1 MAQTWGNFLFSL
13 LDYKTEKFVIA
24 KNKKVGVLFRLFQ
37 LGVIGYLIGW
47 VFLWKKGYQ
56 ETEEVIQSSVI
67 TKLKGVDFTNSSQS
81 GLQLWGAED
90 YVIPPQGDRVFF
102 IVTNYVVTPNQKLGY
117 CPESPK
123 VPDGLCTY
131 DNECV
136 EGESVIAG
144 HGVKTG
150 RCINDTGTCEIHAWC
165 PVEHVA
171 VHLPHIF
178 ALLFALHAYPMLA
191 KAENFTIY
199 VKNFIK
205 FPKFAFSKL
214 NVLPTIN
221 STYLKMC
228 RYDKDHHP
236 YCPIFL
242 VGDVINW
249 TGYSFQDLATK
260 GGSIGFGIEWNCD
273 LDKDESQCNPEY
285 SFTRLDSAKNSQNSA
300 ISGYNFRFARYYN
313 DAAGQTYRNLFKV
326 YGIHFDILVN
336 GKAGRFSII
345 PTVIS
350 IGSGLALM
358 GAGVFVCDMILLY
371 MMSKSSFY
379 RETKFEAVTKKQSG
393 KQRER
398 KHLRHH
404 GHHRQDG
411 RHKREEKQGTEMQP
425 LTSVSCQPNNNPET
439 QIQPTSSALKTHSSE
454 RRPQGT
460 VSFRTQHATEKQT
473 ISPVSTLRTPRNQ

>member
-1 MAQTWGNFLFSL
+1 MAQTWGNFFFSL
-13 LDYKTEKFVIA
+13 LDYKTEKFIIA

-37 LGVIGYLIGW
+37 LGVLGYLIGW
-47 VFLWKKGYQ
+47 VFIWKKGYQ

-67 TKLKGVDFTNSSQS
+67 TKLKGVDLTNSSQF
-81 GLQLWGAED
+81 GLHIWGAED

-117 CPESPK
+117 CPE
-123 VPDGLCTY
+123 GLHFIVVY
-131 DNECV
+131 
-136 EGESVIAG
+136 S
-144 HGVKTG
+144 GVKTG

-165 PVEHVA
+165 PVEYGKTPSKP
-171 VHLPHIF
+171 L
-178 ALLFALHAYPMLA
+178 LA

-205 FPKFAFSKL
+205 FPKFAFSKS
-214 NVLPTIN
+214 NVLPTTN
-221 STYLKMC
+221 NTYLKMC

-249 TGYSFQDLATK
+249 TGNSFQDLAIK
-260 GGSIGFGIEWNCD
+260 GGSIAVGIEWNCD
-273 LDKDESQCNPEY
+273 LDKDESHCNPEY
-285 SFTRLDSAKNSQNSA
+285 SFTRLDSSTNSQNTA

-313 DAAGQTYRNLFKV
+313 DAAGQSYRNLFKV
-326 YGIHFDILVN
+326 YGIRFDILVN
-336 GKAGRFSII
+336 GKAGKFNII

-371 MMSKSSFY
+371 MMSKSSLY
-379 RETKFEAVTKKQSG
+379 RETKFEAVTK
-393 KQRER
+393 
-398 KHLRHH
+398 
-404 GHHRQDG
+404 
-411 RHKREEKQGTEMQP
+411 EEKQETEIQP
-425 LTSVSCQPNNNPET
+425 LTSESCQPNNNPEK

-473 ISPVSTLRTPRNQ
+473 ISAVSTLKTPRNQ

>member
-1 MAQTWGNFLFSL
+1 MAKTWDNFFFSL

-67 TKLKGVDFTNSSQS
+67 TKLKGVDLTNSSQF

-102 IVTNYVVTPNQKLGY
+102 IVTNYIVTLNQKLGY

-131 DNECV
+131 DDECV

-165 PVEHVA
+165 PVEHGQT
-171 VHLPHIF
+171 PSE
-178 ALLFALHAYPMLA
+178 PMLA

-199 VKNFIK
+199 IKNFIK
-205 FPKFAFSKL
+205 FTKFAFSKA
-214 NVLPTIN
+214 NILPTTN

-228 RYDKDHHP
+228 RYDKEHHP
-236 YCPIFL
+236 YCPIFR
-242 VGDVINW
+242 VGDLINW

-260 GGSIGFGIEWNCD
+260 GGSVGIGIEWNCD

-285 SFTRLDSAKNSQNSA
+285 SFTRLDSSRNSD
-300 ISGYNFRFARYYN
+300 ISGYNFRFARYYS
-313 DAAGQTYRNLFKV
+313 DTAGQTYRNLFKV
-326 YGIHFDILVN
+326 YGIRFDILVN
-336 GKAGRFSII
+336 GKAGRFSIV
-345 PTVIS
+345 PTVIN
-350 IGSGLALM
+350 IGSGLALF
-358 GAGVFVCDMILLY
+358 GAGIFVCDMILLY

-393 KQRER
+393 KHSER
-398 KHLRHH
+398 KQVRHH
-404 GHHRQDG
+404 SHHRHDG
-411 RHKREEKQGTEMQP
+411 RHKREEKQETEMQP
-425 LTSVSCQPNNNPET
+425 LKSVSCVPNNKPERE
-439 QIQPTSSALKTHSSE
+439 IQPTSSALKTHSSE

-460 VSFRTQHATEKQT
+460 VSFRTQHTSEKLV
-473 ISPVSTLRTPRNQ
+473 SPVSTLKTPRNQ

>member
-1 MAQTWGNFLFSL
+1 MAQTWGNFFFSL

-47 VFLWKKGYQ
+47 VFIWKKGYQ
-56 ETEEVIQSSVI
+56 ETEEAIQSSVI
-67 TKLKGVDFTNSSQS
+67 TKIKGVDLTNSSQF

-102 IVTNYVVTPNQKLGY
+102 VVTNYVVTPNQRLGY

-123 VPDGLCTY
+123 VPDGLCSS
-131 DNECV
+131 DDECV

-165 PVEHVA
+165 PVEHGQT
-171 VHLPHIF
+171 PSE
-178 ALLFALHAYPMLA
+178 PMLA

-205 FPKFAFSKL
+205 FPKFGFSKS
-214 NVLPTIN
+214 NVLPITN
-221 STYLKMC
+221 STYLKTC
-228 RYDKDHHP
+228 RYDKDYHP

-242 VGDVINW
+242 VRDVITW
-249 TGYSFQDLATK
+249 TGFSFQDLATK
-260 GGSIGFGIEWNCD
+260 GGSIGIGIEWNCD
-273 LDKDESQCNPEY
+273 LDKDESQCIPKY
-285 SFTRLDSAKNSQNSA
+285 SFTRLDSSKTSQNSA
-300 ISGYNFRFARYYN
+300 TLGYNFRFARYYN
-313 DAAGQTYRNLFKV
+313 DAAGQPYRNLFKV
-326 YGIHFDILVN
+326 YGIRFDILVN

-345 PTVIS
+345 PTVIN

-358 GAGVFVCDMILLY
+358 GAGVFACDMILLY

-393 KQRER
+393 KHRER
-398 KHLRHH
+398 KHARHH

-411 RHKREEKQGTEMQP
+411 RHKKEEKQATEMQP
-425 LTSVSCQPNNNPET
+425 LTSVSCQPNSNPER
-439 QIQPTSSALKTHSSE
+439 QIQPTCSALKTHSPE
-454 RRPQGT
+454 RKPQGT
-460 VSFRTQHATEKQT
+460 VSFRTQHGTEKQT
-473 ISPVSTLRTPRNQ
+473 ISPVSTLRTSRHQ

>member
-1 MAQTWGNFLFSL
+1 
-13 LDYKTEKFVIA
+13 
-24 KNKKVGVLFRLFQ
+24 
-37 LGVIGYLIGW
+37 
-47 VFLWKKGYQ
+47 
-56 ETEEVIQSSVI
+56 
-67 TKLKGVDFTNSSQS
+67 
-81 GLQLWGAED
+81 
-90 YVIPPQGDRVFF
+90 
-102 IVTNYVVTPNQKLGY
+102 
-117 CPESPK
+117 
-123 VPDGLCTY
+123 
-131 DNECV
+131 
-136 EGESVIAG
+136 
-144 HGVKTG
+144 
-150 RCINDTGTCEIHAWC
+150 
-165 PVEHVA
+165 
-171 VHLPHIF
+171 
-178 ALLFALHAYPMLA
+178 
-191 KAENFTIY
+191 
-199 VKNFIK
+199 
-205 FPKFAFSKL
+205 
-214 NVLPTIN
+214 
-221 STYLKMC
+221 MC

-260 GGSIGFGIEWNCD
+260 GGSIGVGIEWNCD
-273 LDKDESQCNPEY
+273 LDKDESECNPEY
-285 SFTRLDSAKNSQNSA
+285 SFTRLDSYKNAQNSA
-300 ISGYNFRFARYYN
+300 ISGYNFRFARYY
-313 DAAGQTYRNLFKV
+313 DAGGQTYRNLFKV
-326 YGIHFDILVN
+326 YGIRFDILVN

-358 GAGVFVCDMILLY
+358 GAGVFACDMILLY

-398 KHLRHH
+398 KHARHH

-425 LTSVSCQPNNNPET
+425 LTSVTSCQPNNNPER

>member
-1 MAQTWGNFLFSL
+1 MAQTWGNFFFSL
-13 LDYKTEKFVIA
+13 LDYKTEKFIIA

-37 LGVIGYLIGW
+37 LGVLGYLIGW
-47 VFLWKKGYQ
+47 VFIWKKGYQ

-67 TKLKGVDFTNSSQS
+67 TKLKGVDLTNSSQF
-81 GLQLWGAED
+81 GLHIWGAED

-165 PVEHVA
+165 PVEYGKTPSKP
-171 VHLPHIF
+171 L
-178 ALLFALHAYPMLA
+178 LA

-205 FPKFAFSKL
+205 FPKFAFSKS
-214 NVLPTIN
+214 NVLPTTN
-221 STYLKMC
+221 NTYLKMC

-249 TGYSFQDLATK
+249 TGNSFQDLAIK
-260 GGSIGFGIEWNCD
+260 GGSIAVGIEWNCD
-273 LDKDESQCNPEY
+273 LDKDESHCNPEY
-285 SFTRLDSAKNSQNSA
+285 SFTRLDSSTNSQNTA

-313 DAAGQTYRNLFKV
+313 DAAGQSYRNLFKV
-326 YGIHFDILVN
+326 YGIRFDILVN
-336 GKAGRFSII
+336 GKAGKFNII

-371 MMSKSSFY
+371 MMSKSSLY

-398 KHLRHH
+398 KHVRHH
-404 GHHRQDG
+404 CHHRQDG
-411 RHKREEKQGTEMQP
+411 RHKREEKQETEIQP
-425 LTSVSCQPNNNPET
+425 LTSESCQPNNNPEK

-473 ISPVSTLRTPRNQ
+473 ISAVSTLKTPRNQ

>member
-1 MAQTWGNFLFSL
+1 MARTWGNFFLSL

-37 LGVIGYLIGW
+37 LGLIGYLIGW

-56 ETEEVIQSSVI
+56 ETEEAIQSSVI
-67 TKLKGVDFTNSSQS
+67 TKLKGVDLTNSSHY

-90 YVIPPQGDRVFF
+90 YVIPPQGERIFF
-102 IVTNYVVTPNQKLGY
+102 IVTNYVVTPNQRLGY

-123 VPDGLCTY
+123 VPDGLCNY

-136 EGESVIAG
+136 EGETVIAG
-144 HGVKTG
+144 HGVKAG

-165 PVEHVA
+165 PVEHGQTTSE
-171 VHLPHIF
+171 P
-178 ALLFALHAYPMLA
+178 LLSN
-191 KAENFTIY
+191 AENFTIY

-205 FPKFAFSKL
+205 FPKFAFSKS
-214 NVLPTIN
+214 NVLPTTN
-221 STYLKMC
+221 STYLKTC

-260 GGSIGFGIEWNCD
+260 GGSIGVGIEWNCD

-285 SFTRLDSAKNSQNSA
+285 SFTRLDSSKNSQNSVT
-300 ISGYNFRFARYYN
+300 SGYNFRFARYYN
-313 DAAGQTYRNLFKV
+313 DAAGQPYRILFKV
-326 YGIHFDILVN
+326 YGIRFDILVN

-345 PTVIS
+345 PTVIN

-379 RETKFEAVTKKQSG
+379 RETKFEAVTK
-393 KQRER
+393 
-398 KHLRHH
+398 
-404 GHHRQDG
+404 
-411 RHKREEKQGTEMQP
+411 
-425 LTSVSCQPNNNPET
+425 
-439 QIQPTSSALKTHSSE
+439 
-454 RRPQGT
+454 
-460 VSFRTQHATEKQT
+460 
-473 ISPVSTLRTPRNQ
+473 

>member
-1 MAQTWGNFLFSL
+1 MAQTWGNFFFSL
-13 LDYKTEKFVIA
+13 LDYKTEKFIIA

-37 LGVIGYLIGW
+37 LGVLGYLIGW
-47 VFLWKKGYQ
+47 VFIWKKGYQ

-67 TKLKGVDFTNSSQS
+67 TKLKGVDLTNSSQF
-81 GLQLWGAED
+81 GLHIWGAED

-165 PVEHVA
+165 PVEYGKTPSKP
-171 VHLPHIF
+171 L
-178 ALLFALHAYPMLA
+178 LA

-205 FPKFAFSKL
+205 FPKFAFSK
-214 NVLPTIN
+214 
-221 STYLKMC
+221 
-228 RYDKDHHP
+228 
-236 YCPIFL
+236 
-242 VGDVINW
+242 
-249 TGYSFQDLATK
+249 
-260 GGSIGFGIEWNCD
+260 
-273 LDKDESQCNPEY
+273 
-285 SFTRLDSAKNSQNSA
+285 
-300 ISGYNFRFARYYN
+300 FARYYN
-313 DAAGQTYRNLFKV
+313 DAAGQSYRNLFKV
-326 YGIHFDILVN
+326 YGIRFDILVN
-336 GKAGRFSII
+336 GKAGKFNII

-371 MMSKSSFY
+371 MMSKSSLY

-393 KQRER
+393 MQRER
-398 KHLRHH
+398 KHVRHH
-404 GHHRQDG
+404 CHHRQDG
-411 RHKREEKQGTEMQP
+411 RHKREEKQETEIQP
-425 LTSVSCQPNNNPET
+425 LTSESCQPNNNPEK

-454 RRPQGT
+454 RRPQAT

-473 ISPVSTLRTPRNQ
+473 ISAVSTLKTPRNQ

>member
-1 MAQTWGNFLFSL
+1 MARTWGNIFFSL

-56 ETEEVIQSSVI
+56 ETEEAIQSSVI
-67 TKLKGVDFTNSSQS
+67 TKLKGVDLTNSSQF

-90 YVIPPQGDRVFF
+90 YVIPPQGERIFF
-102 IVTNYVVTPNQKLGY
+102 VVTNYIVTPNQRLGY

-123 VPDGLCTY
+123 VPDGLCNY

-136 EGESVIAG
+136 EGETVIAG

-165 PVEHVA
+165 PVEHGQA
-171 VHLPHIF
+171 PSEP
-178 ALLFALHAYPMLA
+178 LLS
-191 KAENFTIY
+191 KAENFTIF

-205 FPKFAFSKL
+205 FPKLSFSKS
-214 NVLPTIN
+214 NVLPTAN
-221 STYLKMC
+221 KTYLKTC

-242 VGDVINW
+242 VRDVINW

-260 GGSIGFGIEWNCD
+260 GGSVGVGIEWNCD

-285 SFTRLDSAKNSQNSA
+285 SFTRLDSSINSQNSVT
-300 ISGYNFRFARYYN
+300 SGYNFRFARYYN

-326 YGIHFDILVN
+326 YGIRFDILVN

-345 PTVIS
+345 PTVIN

-393 KQRER
+393 KHRER
-398 KHLRHH
+398 KHVRHH

-411 RHKREEKQGTEMQP
+411 RHKREEKQATEMQP

-439 QIQPTSSALKTHSSE
+439 QIKPTASALKTHSPE
-454 RRPQGT
+454 RKPQGT
-460 VSFRTQHATEKQT
+460 VSFRTQHATEKQKN
-473 ISPVSTLRTPRNQ
+473 ISPVSTLRTQRKQ

>member
-1 MAQTWGNFLFSL
+1 MAQTWGNFFFSL

-24 KNKKVGVLFRLFQ
+24 KNKKVGILFRLFQ

-56 ETEEVIQSSVI
+56 ETEEAIQSSVI
-67 TKLKGVDFTNSSQS
+67 TKIKGVDLTNSSQF

-90 YVIPPQGDRVFF
+90 YVIPPQ
-102 IVTNYVVTPNQKLGY
+102 
-117 CPESPK
+117 SPK
-123 VPDGLCTY
+123 VPDGLCTS

-136 EGESVIAG
+136 EEESVIAG

-165 PVEHVA
+165 PVEHGQTP
-171 VHLPHIF
+171 LE
-178 ALLFALHAYPMLA
+178 PMLA

-205 FPKFAFSKL
+205 FPKFAFSK
-214 NVLPTIN
+214 
-221 STYLKMC
+221 
-228 RYDKDHHP
+228 
-236 YCPIFL
+236 
-242 VGDVINW
+242 
-249 TGYSFQDLATK
+249 
-260 GGSIGFGIEWNCD
+260 
-273 LDKDESQCNPEY
+273 
-285 SFTRLDSAKNSQNSA
+285 
-300 ISGYNFRFARYYN
+300 FARYYN

-326 YGIHFDILVN
+326 YGIRFDILVN
-336 GKAGRFSII
+336 GKAGKFNII
-345 PTVIS
+345 PTVIN

-393 KQRER
+393 KHRER
-398 KHLRHH
+398 KHVRHH

-411 RHKREEKQGTEMQP
+411 RHKREEKQAMEMQP
-425 LTSVSCQPNNNPET
+425 LTSVSCQPNSNPERR
-439 QIQPTSSALKTHSSE
+439 IQPTVSALKTHSPE
-454 RRPQGT
+454 RKPQGT
-460 VSFRTQHATEKQT
+460 VSFRTQHAIEKQT
-473 ISPVSTLRTPRNQ
+473 ISPVSTLRTSRHQ

>member
-1 MAQTWGNFLFSL
+1 MARTWGNFFFSL

-56 ETEEVIQSSVI
+56 ETEEAIQSSVI
-67 TKLKGVDFTNSSQS
+67 TKLKGVDLTNSSQS

-90 YVIPPQGDRVFF
+90 YVIPPQGERIFF
-102 IVTNYVVTPNQKLGY
+102 IVTNYIVTPDQRLGY

-123 VPDGLCTY
+123 VPDGLCNY

-150 RCINDTGTCEIHAWC
+150 LCINDTGTCEIYAWC
-165 PVEHVA
+165 PVEHGQT
-171 VHLPHIF
+171 PSEP
-178 ALLFALHAYPMLA
+178 LLS
-191 KAENFTIY
+191 KAENFTVY

-205 FPKFAFSKL
+205 FPKFAFSKS
-214 NVLPTIN
+214 NVLPTAN
-221 STYLKMC
+221 RTYLKTC
-228 RYDKDHHP
+228 RYDKEHHP

-242 VGDVINW
+242 VRDVINW

-260 GGSIGFGIEWNCD
+260 GGSIGVGIEWNCD

-285 SFTRLDSAKNSQNSA
+285 SFTRLDSSKHSQNSV
-300 ISGYNFRFARYYN
+300 IGGYNFRFARYYN
-313 DAAGQTYRNLFKV
+313 DAAGQPYRNLFKV
-326 YGIHFDILVN
+326 YGIRFDILVN
-336 GKAGRFSII
+336 GKAGKFSII
-345 PTVIS
+345 PTVIN

-393 KQRER
+393 KHRER
-398 KHLRHH
+398 KHVRHH

-411 RHKREEKQGTEMQP
+411 RHRREEKQATETYP
-425 LTSVSCQPNNNPET
+425 LTSVSCQPNNNPER
-439 QIQPTSSALKTHSSE
+439 QIQPTGSALKTHSPE
-454 RRPQGT
+454 RKPQGT
-460 VSFRTQHATEKQT
+460 VSFRTQHATEKQKN
-473 ISPVSTLRTPRNQ
+473 ISPVSTLRPQHNQ

>member
-1 MAQTWGNFLFSL
+1 MAQTWGNFFFSL

-37 LGVIGYLIGW
+37 LTVIGYLIGW
-47 VFLWKKGYQ
+47 VFIWKKGYQ
-56 ETEEVIQSSVI
+56 ETEEAIQSSVI
-67 TKLKGVDFTNSSQS
+67 TKLKGVDLTNSSQF

-102 IVTNYVVTPNQKLGY
+102 VVTNYLVTPNQRLGY

-123 VPDGLCTY
+123 VPDGFCTN

-136 EGESVIAG
+136 EGESVLAG

-150 RCINDTGTCEIHAWC
+150 RCLNDTGTCEINAWC
-165 PVEHVA
+165 PVEHG
-171 VHLPHIF
+171 
-178 ALLFALHAYPMLA
+178 HAPVEPMLA
-191 KAENFTIY
+191 KAENFTVY

-205 FPKFAFSKL
+205 FPKFGFFKS
-214 NVLPTIN
+214 NVLPITN
-221 STYLKMC
+221 STYLKTC

-249 TGYSFQDLATK
+249 TGYTFQDLATR
-260 GGSIGFGIEWNCD
+260 GGSIGIGIEWNCD
-273 LDKDESQCNPEY
+273 LDKDESHCNPEY
-285 SFTRLDSAKNSQNSA
+285 SFTRLDSSENSQHSVT
-300 ISGYNFRFARYYN
+300 SGYNFRFARYYN

-326 YGIHFDILVN
+326 YGIRFDILVN

-345 PTVIS
+345 PTVIN

-358 GAGVFVCDMILLY
+358 GAGVFACDMILLY

-379 RETKFEAVTKKQSG
+379 RETKFEAIKKKQSERESRE
-393 KQRER
+393 QRER
-398 KHLRHH
+398 KHARHH
-404 GHHRQDG
+404 RHHHHHHRQDG
-411 RHKREEKQGTEMQP
+411 RHRREEKPTAEMQP
-425 LTSVSCQPNNNPET
+425 LTSILTQANNNPET
-439 QIQPTSSALKTHSSE
+439 QTQPSAASALKPHSPE
-454 RRPQGT
+454 RKPQAT
-460 VSFRTQHATEKQT
+460 VSFRTHTTEKHT
-473 ISPVSTLRTPRNQ
+473 VSPVSTLRAARHQ

>member
-1 MAQTWGNFLFSL
+1 MAQTWGNFFFSL
-13 LDYKTEKFVIA
+13 LDYKTEKFIIA

-37 LGVIGYLIGW
+37 LGVLGYLIGW
-47 VFLWKKGYQ
+47 VFIWKKGYQ

-67 TKLKGVDFTNSSQS
+67 TKLKGVDLTNSSQF
-81 GLQLWGAED
+81 GLHIWGAED

-165 PVEHVA
+165 PVEYGKT
-171 VHLPHIF
+171 P
-178 ALLFALHAYPMLA
+178 
-191 KAENFTIY
+191 
-199 VKNFIK
+199 
-205 FPKFAFSKL
+205 SS
-214 NVLPTIN
+214 NVLPTTN
-221 STYLKMC
+221 NTYLKMC

-249 TGYSFQDLATK
+249 TGNSFQDLAIK
-260 GGSIGFGIEWNCD
+260 GGSIAVGIEWNCD
-273 LDKDESQCNPEY
+273 LDKDESHCNPEY
-285 SFTRLDSAKNSQNSA
+285 SFTRLDSSTNSQNTA

-313 DAAGQTYRNLFKV
+313 DAAGQSYRNLFKV
-326 YGIHFDILVN
+326 YGIRFDILVN
-336 GKAGRFSII
+336 GKAGKFNII

-371 MMSKSSFY
+371 MMSKSSLY

-393 KQRER
+393 MQRER
-398 KHLRHH
+398 KHVRHH
-404 GHHRQDG
+404 CHHRQDG
-411 RHKREEKQGTEMQP
+411 RHKREEKQETEIQP
-425 LTSVSCQPNNNPET
+425 LTSESCQPNNNPEK

-454 RRPQGT
+454 RRPQAT

-473 ISPVSTLRTPRNQ
+473 ISAVSTLKTPRNQ

>member
-102 IVTNYVVTPNQKLGY
+102 IVTNYVVTPNQKLAL
-117 CPESPK
+117 K
-123 VPDGLCTY
+123 GLHFIVVY
-131 DNECV
+131 
-136 EGESVIAG
+136 S
-144 HGVKTG
+144 GVKTS

-165 PVEHVA
+165 PVEHGQTP
-171 VHLPHIF
+171 LE
-178 ALLFALHAYPMLA
+178 PMLA

-205 FPKFAFSKL
+205 FPKFAFSKS
-214 NVLPTIN
+214 NVLPTTN

-260 GGSIGFGIEWNCD
+260 GGSIGVGIEWNCD

-285 SFTRLDSAKNSQNSA
+285 SFTRLDSSKNSQNSA

-326 YGIHFDILVN
+326 YGIRFDILVN

-379 RETKFEAVTKKQSG
+379 RETKFEEQGQQERSKEIKDEAVESG
-393 KQRER
+393 QAEDARRGPGER
-398 KHLRHH
+398 GH
-404 GHHRQDG
+404 GRATVVQHSVVSSDG
-411 RHKREEKQGTEMQP
+411 RLADELRSLAFGCYRGHAVM
-425 LTSVSCQPNNNPET
+425 
-439 QIQPTSSALKTHSSE
+439 LKT
-454 RRPQGT
+454 R
-460 VSFRTQHATEKQT
+460 
-473 ISPVSTLRTPRNQ
+473 

>member
-117 CPESPK
+117 CPE
-123 VPDGLCTY
+123 VRDRLLFY
-131 DNECV
+131 F
-136 EGESVIAG
+136 VIPNTNY
-144 HGVKTG
+144 TG

-165 PVEHVA
+165 PVEHGQT
-171 VHLPHIF
+171 PSE
-178 ALLFALHAYPMLA
+178 PMLA

-205 FPKFAFSKL
+205 FPKFAFSKS
-214 NVLPTIN
+214 NVLPTTN

-260 GGSIGFGIEWNCD
+260 GGSIGVGIEWNCD

-285 SFTRLDSAKNSQNSA
+285 SFTRLDSVKNSQNSA

-313 DAAGQTYRNLFKV
+313 DVAGQTYRNLFKV
-326 YGIHFDILVN
+326 YGIRFDILVN

-379 RETKFEAVTKKQSG
+379 RETKFEAVTKRQSAD
-393 KQRER
+393 
-398 KHLRHH
+398 HLA
-404 GHHRQDG
+404 G
-411 RHKREEKQGTEMQP
+411 R
-425 LTSVSCQPNNNPET
+425 
-439 QIQPTSSALKTHSSE
+439 AL
-454 RRPQGT
+454 QC
-460 VSFRTQHATEKQT
+460 
-473 ISPVSTLRTPRNQ
+473 

>member
-1 MAQTWGNFLFSL
+1 MAQTWGNFFFSL

-24 KNKKVGVLFRLFQ
+24 KNKKVGILFRLFQ

-56 ETEEVIQSSVI
+56 ETEEAIQSSVI
-67 TKLKGVDFTNSSQS
+67 TKIKGVDLTNSSQF

-123 VPDGLCTY
+123 VPDGLCTS

-136 EGESVIAG
+136 EEESVIAG

-165 PVEHVA
+165 PVEHGQTP
-171 VHLPHIF
+171 LE
-178 ALLFALHAYPMLA
+178 PMLA

-205 FPKFAFSKL
+205 FPKFAFSK
-214 NVLPTIN
+214 
-221 STYLKMC
+221 
-228 RYDKDHHP
+228 
-236 YCPIFL
+236 
-242 VGDVINW
+242 
-249 TGYSFQDLATK
+249 
-260 GGSIGFGIEWNCD
+260 
-273 LDKDESQCNPEY
+273 
-285 SFTRLDSAKNSQNSA
+285 
-300 ISGYNFRFARYYN
+300 FARYYN

-326 YGIHFDILVN
+326 YGIRFDILVN
-336 GKAGRFSII
+336 GKAGKFNII
-345 PTVIS
+345 PTVIN

-393 KQRER
+393 KHRER
-398 KHLRHH
+398 KHVRHH

-411 RHKREEKQGTEMQP
+411 RHKREEKQAMEMQP
-425 LTSVSCQPNNNPET
+425 LTSVSCQPNSNPERR
-439 QIQPTSSALKTHSSE
+439 IQPTVSALKTHSPE
-454 RRPQGT
+454 RKPQGT
-460 VSFRTQHATEKQT
+460 VSFRTQHAIEKQT
-473 ISPVSTLRTPRNQ
+473 ISPVSTLRTSRHQ

>member
-165 PVEHVA
+165 PVEHGQT
-171 VHLPHIF
+171 PSE
-178 ALLFALHAYPMLA
+178 PMLA

>member
-165 PVEHVA
+165 PVEHGQT
-171 VHLPHIF
+171 PSE
-178 ALLFALHAYPMLA
+178 PMLA

-205 FPKFAFSKL
+205 FPKFAFSKS
-214 NVLPTIN
+214 NVLPTTN

-260 GGSIGFGIEWNCD
+260 GGSIGVGIEWNCD

-285 SFTRLDSAKNSQNSA
+285 SFTRLDSVKNSQNSA

-313 DAAGQTYRNLFKV
+313 DVAGQTYRNLFKV
-326 YGIHFDILVN
+326 YGIRFDILVN

-398 KHLRHH
+398 KHVRHH

-411 RHKREEKQGTEMQP
+411 RNKREEKQGTEMQP
-425 LTSVSCQPNNNPET
+425 LTSVSCQPNNNPER

>member
-1 MAQTWGNFLFSL
+1 MAQTWGNFFFSL

-67 TKLKGVDFTNSSQS
+67 TKLKGVDLTNSSQY

-102 IVTNYVVTPNQKLGY
+102 MVTNYVVTPNQKLGY
-117 CPESPK
+117 CPESSK

-165 PVEHVA
+165 PVEHGQT
-171 VHLPHIF
+171 PSE
-178 ALLFALHAYPMLA
+178 PMLA

-205 FPKFAFSKL
+205 FPKFAFSKS
-214 NVLPTIN
+214 NVLPTTN

-249 TGYSFQDLATK
+249 TGYSFQDMATK
-260 GGSIGFGIEWNCD
+260 GGSIGVGIEWNCD

-285 SFTRLDSAKNSQNSA
+285 SFTRLDSSKNSQNSA
-300 ISGYNFRFARYYN
+300 ISGYNFRFARYH

-326 YGIHFDILVN
+326 YGIRFDILVN

-358 GAGVFVCDMILLY
+358 GAGVFACDMILLY

-398 KHLRHH
+398 KHARHH

-425 LTSVSCQPNNNPET
+425 LTSVTSCQPNNNPER

-454 RRPQGT
+454 RKPQGT

>member
-1 MAQTWGNFLFSL
+1 MAQSWSNFFFSL

-24 KNKKVGVLFRLFQ
+24 KNKKIGVLFRLFQ
-37 LGVIGYLIGW
+37 LAVIGYLIGW
-47 VFLWKKGYQ
+47 VFIWKKGYQ
-56 ETEEVIQSSVI
+56 ETDEAIQSSVT
-67 TKLKGVDFTNSSQS
+67 TKLKGVDFTNSSQF

-102 IVTNYVVTPNQKLGY
+102 IVTNYLVTPNQRLGF

-123 VPDGLCTY
+123 VPDGFCT
-131 DNECV
+131 NNSECV
-136 EGESVIAG
+136 EGETVIAG

-150 RCINDTGTCEIHAWC
+150 RCLNDTGTCEIQGWC
-165 PVEHVA
+165 PVEHGRT
-171 VHLPHIF
+171 PTE
-178 ALLFALHAYPMLA
+178 PMLA
-191 KAENFTIY
+191 KAENFTVF

-205 FPKFAFSKL
+205 FPKFTFSKA
-214 NVLPTIN
+214 NVLPTTN
-221 STYLKMC
+221 STYLKTC

-249 TGYSFQDLATK
+249 TGYNFQNLATK
-260 GGSIGFGIEWNCD
+260 GGSIAVGIEWNCD

-285 SFTRLDSAKNSQNSA
+285 SFTRLDSSDKSQHSVT
-300 ISGYNFRFARYYN
+300 SGYNFRFARYYS

-326 YGIHFDILVN
+326 YGIRFDILVN
-336 GKAGRFSII
+336 GKAGKFSII
-345 PTVIS
+345 PTVIK

-379 RETKFEAVTKKQSG
+379 RETKFEAITKKQSG
-393 KQRER
+393 KHRER
-398 KHLRHH
+398 KHVRHH
-404 GHHRQDG
+404 GHRRQDG
-411 RHKREEKQGTEMQP
+411 RHKREEKQETEMQP
-425 LTSVSCQPNNNPET
+425 LTSVSSQPNNNPEN
-439 QIQPTSSALKTHSSE
+439 QIQPTSSALKTHSPE
-454 RRPQGT
+454 RKPQAT
-460 VSFRTQHATEKQT
+460 VSFRTEKQT

>member
-1 MAQTWGNFLFSL
+1 MAQTFGNFFFSL

-24 KNKKVGVLFRLFQ
+24 KNKKVGVLFRIFQ

-56 ETEEVIQSSVI
+56 ETDEVIQSSVI
-67 TKLKGVDFTNSSQS
+67 TKLKGVDLTNSSQF
-81 GLQLWGAED
+81 GLHLWGAED
-90 YVIPPQGDRVFF
+90 YVIPPHGDRVFF

-123 VPDGLCTY
+123 VPDGFCTH
-131 DNECV
+131 DSECV
-136 EGESVIAG
+136 EGETVIAG

-150 RCINDTGTCEIHAWC
+150 RCINDTRTCEIHAWC
-165 PVEHVA
+165 PVEHSRTPSQP
-171 VHLPHIF
+171 L
-178 ALLFALHAYPMLA
+178 LA

-205 FPKFAFSKL
+205 FQKFAFSKSNL
-214 NVLPTIN
+214 LPTTN

-236 YCPIFL
+236 YCPIFG

-249 TGYSFQDLATK
+249 TGHSFQDLATK
-260 GGSIGFGIEWNCD
+260 GGSIAVGIEWNCD

-285 SFTRLDSAKNSQNSA
+285 SFTRLDSFKNSKNSA

-326 YGIHFDILVN
+326 YGIRFDILVN

-371 MMSKSSFY
+371 MMNKSSLY

-398 KHLRHH
+398 KHVRHH
-404 GHHRQDG
+404 CHHHQDG

-425 LTSVSCQPNNNPET
+425 LTSVSCQPNNNPEK
-439 QIQPTSSALKTHSSE
+439 QIQPIGSALKTHSSE
-454 RRPQGT
+454 RKPQGT

>member
-1 MAQTWGNFLFSL
+1 MARTWGNIFFSL

-56 ETEEVIQSSVI
+56 ETEEAIQSSVI
-67 TKLKGVDFTNSSQS
+67 TKLKGVDLTNSSQF

-90 YVIPPQGDRVFF
+90 YVIPPQGERIFF
-102 IVTNYVVTPNQKLGY
+102 VVTNYIVTPNQRLGY
-117 CPESPK
+117 CPEVRDRGCWTMHFIVVYS
-123 VPDGLCTY
+123 
-131 DNECV
+131 
-136 EGESVIAG
+136 
-144 HGVKTG
+144 GVKTG

-165 PVEHVA
+165 PVEHGQA
-171 VHLPHIF
+171 PSEP
-178 ALLFALHAYPMLA
+178 LLS
-191 KAENFTIY
+191 KAENFTIF

-205 FPKFAFSKL
+205 FPKFSFSKS
-214 NVLPTIN
+214 NVLPTAN
-221 STYLKMC
+221 KTYLKTC

-242 VGDVINW
+242 VRDVINW
-249 TGYSFQDLATK
+249 TGYSFQDLAKK
-260 GGSIGFGIEWNCD
+260 GGSVGVGIEWNCD

-285 SFTRLDSAKNSQNSA
+285 SFTRLDSSINSQNSVT
-300 ISGYNFRFARYYN
+300 SGYNFRFARYYN

-326 YGIHFDILVN
+326 YGIWFDILVN

-345 PTVIS
+345 PTVIN

-379 RETKFEAVTKKQSG
+379 RETKFE
-393 KQRER
+393 
-398 KHLRHH
+398 
-404 GHHRQDG
+404 
-411 RHKREEKQGTEMQP
+411 
-425 LTSVSCQPNNNPET
+425 T
-439 QIQPTSSALKTHSSE
+439 QIKPTASALKTHSPE
-454 RRPQGT
+454 RKPQGT
-460 VSFRTQHATEKQT
+460 VSFRTQHATEKQKN
-473 ISPVSTLRTPRNQ
+473 ISPVSTLKTQRKQ